1 MSYAQRKFDE
11 NMSSLPGQNSS
22 SYIDTDVYQSF
33 YPSNSF
39 VHDSIGH
46 QGQNSSSYINTDVYQ
61 SLYPSNSFGHNQS
74 QNSSSYINTDVYQSL
89 YPSNSFGHNSVHHQA
104 LSIPESTLHHP
115 PQNNSTDFSHQ
126 IYHPNSD
133 QNTSDLSSYG
143 NTSFYSDTNNDV
155 YQVWSAGESSLN
167 QPLITPGSEVH
178 HGSNYQE
185 SGPQFLP
192 GSVSYHQTG
201 YSPMN
206 FEASIGHQ
214 QIMTSDSFGQY
225 HAVNEPQP
233 PLTVGVSVGQP
244 EAINQQYQPMIV
256 QASMENQQVAINQTF
271 QEQQQHMHLHRGGE
285 GVDHGTPQPGN
296 KPRLN
301 WTPELHAEFLSAISQ
316 LGGVSNATPK
326 AILKKMNVREL
337 TTEHIKSHLQ
347 RVRIYMKRSMLSAQ
361 TAGGKSFLVAVV
373 LNSERDKDTNSLL
386 E

>member
-1 MSYAQRKFDE
+1 MNERQAFYMVKGHRGLE
-11 NMSSLPGQNSS
+11 RPPTSSG
-22 SYIDTDVYQSF
+22 
-33 YPSNSF
+33 
-39 VHDSIGH
+39 
-46 QGQNSSSYINTDVYQ
+46 
-61 SLYPSNSFGHNQS
+61 
-74 QNSSSYINTDVYQSL
+74 
-89 YPSNSFGHNSVHHQA
+89 
-104 LSIPESTLHHP
+104 
-115 PQNNSTDFSHQ
+115 
-126 IYHPNSD
+126 IY
-133 QNTSDLSSYG
+133 
-143 NTSFYSDTNNDV
+143 
-155 YQVWSAGESSLN
+155 
-167 QPLITPGSEVH
+167 
-178 HGSNYQE
+178 
-185 SGPQFLP
+185 
-192 GSVSYHQTG
+192 
-201 YSPMN
+201 
-206 FEASIGHQ
+206 
-214 QIMTSDSFGQY
+214 
-225 HAVNEPQP
+225 EPQP

-285 GVDHGTPQPGN
+285 GVGHGTPQPGN

>member
-11 NMSSLPGQNSS
+11 NMSSLTSQNSS
-22 SYIDTDVYQSF
+22 SYID
-33 YPSNSF
+33 
-39 VHDSIGH
+39 
-46 QGQNSSSYINTDVYQ
+46 
-61 SLYPSNSFGHNQS
+61 
-74 QNSSSYINTDVYQSL
+74 TDVYQSL

-104 LSIPESTLHHP
+104 MSIPESTLHHP
-115 PQNNSTDFSHQ
+115 PQNSSTDFSHQ
-126 IYHPNSD
+126 IYRPNFD
-133 QNTSDLSSYG
+133 QNTSYLSSNG
-143 NTSFYSDTNNDV
+143 NTSFYSYNNNDV
-155 YQVWSAGESSLN
+155 NQVWSAGESSLN
-167 QPLITPGSEVH
+167 QPMITPGSQVH

-256 QASMENQQVAINQTF
+256 QASMENHQVALIQTF
-271 QEQQQHMHLHRGGE
+271 QDQTIENQQHMHLHRGGE
-285 GVDHGTPQPGN
+285 GVGHGTQHSGN
-296 KPRLN
+296 KPRLH

-326 AILKKMNVREL
+326 AILKKMNVRGL

-347 RVRIYMKRSMLSAQ
+347 
-361 TAGGKSFLVAVV
+361 GAVV
-373 LNSERDKDTNSLL
+373 LNSEPDKDTKPSLN